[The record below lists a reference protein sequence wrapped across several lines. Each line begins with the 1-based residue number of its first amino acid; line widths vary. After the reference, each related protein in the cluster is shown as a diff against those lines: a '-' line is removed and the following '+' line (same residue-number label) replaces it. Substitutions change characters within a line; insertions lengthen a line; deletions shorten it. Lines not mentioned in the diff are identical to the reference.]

1 MKIILCDDIL
11 ELVGKEVN
19 KIRNIQWWIDNYGY
33 HLPNYKF
40 ILNHNQL
47 KRKDT
52 NSTHAVK
59 IALQFNHYINTN
71 HSDIIPHFYKGVL
84 DYTLYT
90 WHGKFEC
97 DSYGSLPSKRYME
110 PYPHARKNIQEH
122 I

>member
-71 HSDIIPHFYKGVL
+71 LEDKLLVSSFLLYMHRTKPLVITVKLILNSDYGISDNLSLNKIIYF
-84 DYTLYT
+84 
-90 WHGKFEC
+90 
-97 DSYGSLPSKRYME
+97 SY
-110 PYPHARKNIQEH
+110 
-122 I
+122 